1 MFPRPLPG
9 GEWLSCPGDMA
20 KRLAF
25 RAGTGPT
32 QPGWFKSHERERAS
46 TGLGEMVV
54 RAVKRMG
61 NRRRAKRHRR
71 KLPGRVPLRSRCSR
85 RQTLPMGVLPSETG
99 RQVVPVVDESTGASA
114 ASRGAE
120 LAIAPWGVVSAMDLS
135 KVPDAD
141 STLPA
146 AEVQQLVKR
155 IAAHVLKALP
165 EFFAAHKEVLA
176 AADVFEA
183 ADVLE
188 QKKPQEYQA
197 LRLLVAG
204 KGGMVSYKAPWNADN
219 AKMSLQRNG
228 MYEASANLFWL
239 NPFPQNKMAQQIAGD
254 QPQ

>member
-1 MFPRPLPG
+1 MVARTV
-9 GEWLSCPGDMA
+9 
-20 KRLAF
+20 KRL
-25 RAGTGPT
+25 GK
-32 QPGWFKSHERERAS
+32 QPPGEAPSPKAS
-46 TGLGEMVV
+46 RQSSTEEQVLPP
-54 RAVKRMG
+54 A
-61 NRRRAKRHRR
+61 NAAK
-71 KLPGRVPLRSRCSR
+71 
-85 RQTLPMGVLPSETG
+85 GVLPSETG

-120 LAIAPWGVVSAMDLS
+120 LAIAPWGVVSAMGLS

-228 MYEASANLFWL
+228 MCEASANPFWL
-239 NPFPQNKMAQQIAGD
+239 NPFPSGQDGTTVSRGSTAMVSVGRGSEAVHDDGCGPGNIIGDTAGICQYLAVD
-254 QPQ
+254 FPDHCACAL